1 MRNAVIVFGSTTGNT
16 KTLASMIMDE
26 LDVDVTLYNV
36 TDVDDDI
43 VRQADLVL
51 LGASTWGYGEL
62 QEDFEVYYERMTSN
76 LLKGKKVAVF
86 GCGDKENFSDLF
98 CLATDKIKK
107 RAKECGAN
115 IIADSLKVDGM
126 PKDHAEM
133 VQAFAK
139 SL

>member
-62 QEDFEVYYERMTSN
+62 QEDFEVYYERMTSD
-76 LLKGKKVAVF
+76 LLKGKNVAVF
-86 GCGDKENFSDLF
+86 GCGDKENFRDLF